1 MRNLTLCVVLLAI
14 LLFGGCAYS
23 GQPAPSNPAP
33 GASQPE
39 NPVDGGTDRGEMM

>member
-1 MRNLTLCVVLLAI
+1 MRKLTLGVMLLVI
-14 LLFGGCAYS
+14 LLFGRCAHS

-39 NPVDGGTDRGEMM
+39 DGGTDRGEMM